1 MDNES
6 FGFGSK
12 PYMKEVPPTKEAI
25 FSFRGQPS
33 IEETEWGEKYTFPIT
48 LHSHPSYP
56 LLEALGKEGN
66 PEPLEMEWQSKCS
79 AAKQLYNSLMKKEQ
93 STVSAVAVGNK
104 DDFLSKLKKA
114 YDKSQWQLTRFDTGA
129 YFLTVV

>member
-1 MDNES
+1 MFMDNES
-6 FGFGSK
+6 FSFGSK
-12 PYMKEVPPTKEAI
+12 QYMKEVPPTKEAI

-56 LLEALGKEGN
+56 LLEALGKEGD
-66 PEPLEMEWQSKCS
+66 PEPIDMEWQSKCQS
-79 AAKQLYNSLMKKEQ
+79 ARQLYTQLTKED
-93 STVSAVAVGNK
+93 TFKAK
-104 DDFLSKLKKA
+104 FTTELKKA
-114 YDKSQWQLTRFDTGA
+114 YDKSKWQLTRFDTGA

>member
-1 MDNES
+1 
-6 FGFGSK
+6 
-12 PYMKEVPPTKEAI
+12 MKEVPPTKEAI

-56 LLEALGKEGN
+56 LLEALSKEGN
-66 PEPLEMEWQSKCS
+66 PESLEMEWQSKCS
-79 AAKQLYNSLMKKEQ
+79 AAKQLYNSCIIKGKRQ
-93 STVSAVAVGNK
+93 T
-104 DDFLSKLKKA
+104 DFQTKLLKA
-114 YDKSQWQLTRFDTGA
+114 YQESKWQLTRFDTGA

>member
-48 LHSHPSYP
+48 LHSHPSYS
-56 LLEALGKEGN
+56 LLEDG
-66 PEPLEMEWQSKCS
+66 PIEMEWQSKCS
-79 AAKQLYNSLMKKEQ
+79 AAKQLYTPCIIPKGKKQ
-93 STVSAVAVGNK
+93 T
-104 DDFLSKLKKA
+104 DFQTKLLKA
-114 YDKSQWQLTRFDTGA
+114 YQESKWQLTRFDTGA

>member
-1 MDNES
+1 MDSQS

-56 LLEALGKEGN
+56 LLEALDKEGT
-66 PEPLEMEWQSKCS
+66 PEPIDMDWQSKCS
-79 AAKQLYNSLMKKEQ
+79 AAKQLYTQCIIPKGKKQ
-93 STVSAVAVGNK
+93 T
-104 DDFLSKLKKA
+104 DFQTKLLKA
-114 YDKSQWQLTRFDTGA
+114 YQESKWQLTRFDTGA

>member
-79 AAKQLYNSLMKKEQ
+79 AAKQLYNSCLIKKGKKQ
-93 STVSAVAVGNK
+93 T
-104 DDFLSKLKKA
+104 DFQTKLLKA
-114 YDKSQWQLTRFDTGA
+114 YQESNWQLTRFDTGA

>member
-1 MDNES
+1 
-6 FGFGSK
+6 
-12 PYMKEVPPTKEAI
+12 MKEVPPTKEAI

-56 LLEALGKEGN
+56 LLEDG
-66 PEPLEMEWQSKCS
+66 PIEMEWQSKCS
-79 AAKQLYNSLMKKEQ
+79 AAKQLFLQIMNPTLNEDETWSKKLE
-93 STVSAVAVGNK
+93 
-104 DDFLSKLKKA
+104 KA
-114 YDKSQWQLTRFDTGA
+114 YQKSKWQLTRFDNGA